1 MEQNKAKQLNEN
13 ATEKMC
19 SSDGNMVG
27 KMCSPA
33 DTCGDGLSPVEETLI
48 LCGLEGDFRGN
59 ISIKF

>member
-27 KMCSPA
+27 EMCSPA
-33 DTCGDGLSPVEETLI
+33 DTDTCGDGLFAVKK
-48 LCGLEGDFRGN
+48 R
-59 ISIKF
+59 

>member
-27 KMCSPA
+27 EMCSPA
-33 DTCGDGLSPVEETLI
+33 DTDTCGDGCNAFPQKTRQRNQRKSGVW
-48 LCGLEGDFRGN
+48 RG
-59 ISIKF
+59 

>member
-27 KMCSPA
+27 EMCSPA
-33 DTCGDGLSPVEETLI
+33 DTDTCGDGSSVVKTVAE
-48 LCGLEGDFRGN
+48 
-59 ISIKF
+59 IKRV

>member
-27 KMCSPA
+27 EMCSPA
-33 DTCGDGLSPVEETLI
+33 DADTCGNCVPSVKKSPINQRFLR
-48 LCGLEGDFRGN
+48 F
-59 ISIKF
+59 